1 VSETFAFDVFELDTA
16 RFELRRDGHVQEA
29 QPKVLR
35 LLEYLIRHRERAVS
49 GEELLRELWP
59 EATVTSG
66 SVKRAVLG
74 ARQALGDTP
83 DGSSTSIRTV
93 RGLGYQFVRDD
104 VRVLPVA
111 SPVSPPAAVSGSSGG
126 LFLGRDAL
134 LAALSSQLEAA
145 STGRGGCVLLTG
157 APGIGKTRTAEE
169 LWSRARARGAHVWL
183 GRCTALH
190 GAPSLWPVQQA
201 LRDALREL
209 GASRLREL
217 LGTGSGEIARAI
229 PELQLHLGELPKT
242 AALSTRSERFR
253 LFDSFSVFLR
263 SVAEQRPVVLGFD
276 DLQYAD
282 ESTLQLLAFL
292 VRQLGS
298 ARLSIIG
305 TFRRDATSAALDE
318 LVREEHT
325 RCIELS
331 GFDHEALSQY
341 VVESTGVQLPAETL
355 RELHARTAGNPLFV
369 RQLMESW
376 RSSEALSLEALEQ
389 AAHSLDL
396 RGAIQRHLEVLPDDC
411 HGLLRAA
418 AVLGKEFSSATLA
431 SILGRPL
438 AEVWASLSQAEAM
451 QLIEPS
457 AEHGRFRFAHSLI
470 CDALYRQ
477 LPLAERARLHGR
489 AGDALEAHGIGND
502 HVLLAEATRHFVAAV
517 PAHDAGRALSFTLRA
532 ADNALSRLAY
542 EEAAAHF
549 DRALQLQQYAAP
561 DPLARMSLLLRRA
574 EALARTSQLTT
585 ARVALFD
592 VIALAREHAQI
603 EVAYSAATL
612 LAEQPESGAVDTEQ
626 LSALRYVMA
635 SLPAQ
640 DERRVL
646 LQAAIAKSL
655 SYSRERKERS
665 ELATVAWQR
674 SKQLVSLP
682 LRTAVL
688 TRCHEALLGPEHL
701 QERVLIAADLMMLA
715 QQSGEPAQLL
725 RASAT
730 QIETCIERGDMEA
743 VERAVGAMETLAD
756 YVREPYFRW
765 HAKALRATQ
774 AFVHGQI
781 RLAEQRAREAFA
793 SGAPL
798 GEALARHL
806 YCAQVVGM
814 FQLQSR
820 MHEAEPLAR
829 EMALRYPGIAGWSA
843 RVGIIDHGL
852 GRIDA
857 ARRCLGEI
865 MARQR
870 EWLKE
875 EPFALSGLCSIAE
888 LCGWV
893 ADPNA
898 AQVMYA
904 ELSPYAAHIG
914 LTHLGAAV
922 YGPVH
927 RLLGWLSAVSLD
939 LPRAEKHFEASLQI
953 SKAMRSPTYWS
964 VTAVTYAELL
974 AVSGGASRRGRAATL
989 LRKSLMQAEQCDF
1002 TAVTEYARGLI
1013 QRHNLSDVRR
1023 DSEPLES

>member
-16 RFELRRDGHVQEA
+16 RFELRCNGQVQEV

-35 LLEYLIRHRERAVS
+35 LLAYLLKHRERAVP

-59 EATVTSG
+59 EATVTTG

-74 ARQALGDTP
+74 ARQALGDKSEG
-83 DGSSTSIRTV
+83 GSSIRTV
-93 RGLGYQFVRDD
+93 RGLGYQFVRED
-104 VRVLPVA
+104 VRV
-111 SPVSPPAAVSGSSGG
+111 VSAAPKLAPPAAASGTSTG
-126 LFLGRDAL
+126 LFLGRDGV
-134 LAALSSQLEAA
+134 LATLVAQLEAA
-145 STGRGGCVLLTG
+145 SAGRGGCVLLTG

-169 LWSRARARGAHVWL
+169 LWSRARERGAHVWL

-190 GAPSLWPVQQA
+190 GAPSLWPVQQV

-209 GASRLREL
+209 GAARLREL
-217 LGTGSGEIARAI
+217 LGTGSAEIARAI
-229 PELQLHLGELPKT
+229 PELQVHLGELPPV
-242 AALSTRSERFR
+242 AALAIRSERFR
-253 LFDSFSVFLR
+253 LFDSFGVFVR
-263 SVAEQRPVVLGFD
+263 NVAEQRPLVLGFD

-292 VRQLGS
+292 VRQLGNT
-298 ARLSIIG
+298 RLVIVG
-305 TFRRDATSAALDE
+305 TFRRDATASALNE

-331 GFDHEALSQY
+331 GFDHDALGRY
-341 VVESTGVQLPAETL
+341 VSAAAGVQLPAETL

-369 RQLMESW
+369 RQLMDSW
-376 RSSEALSLEALEQ
+376 RSSNAGLSLAALEQ
-389 AAHSLDL
+389 ATHSLDL
-396 RGAIQRHLEVLPDDC
+396 RGAIQRHLEGLPNEC
-411 HGLLRAA
+411 HELLRAA
-418 AVLGKEFSSATLA
+418 SVLGKEFGSASLA
-431 SILGRPL
+431 SIVDRPL
-438 AEVWASLSQAEAM
+438 APVWASLSQAEAT

-457 AEHGRFRFAHSLI
+457 AEHGRFRFTHSLI
-470 CDALYRQ
+470 SDALYRQ

-489 AGDALEAHGIGND
+489 AGEALEAHGIGND
-502 HVLLAEATRHFVAAV
+502 HVLLAEATRHFVAAA

-549 DRALQLQQYAAP
+549 ERALQLQQYSAP
-561 DPLARMSLLLRRA
+561 DPQVRMTLLLRMA
-574 EALARTSQLTT
+574 EALARTSQLTA

-603 EVAYSAATL
+603 EVAFSAVTL
-612 LAEQPESGAVDTEQ
+612 LAEQPESGAVDNEQ
-626 LSALRYVMA
+626 LAALRYVRGA
-635 SLPAQ
+635 LPAA

-646 LQAAIAKSL
+646 LQAAIAKAL
-655 SYSRERKERS
+655 SYSRELTERS
-665 ELATVAWQR
+665 QLATAAWQR
-674 SKQLVSLP
+674 ARQLTDLP

-688 TRCHEALLGPEHL
+688 TRCHEALLAPEHL
-701 QERVLIAADLMMLA
+701 QARVQIAAELMQLA

-730 QIETCIERGDMEA
+730 QIETCIERGDMDA

-774 AFVHGQI
+774 AFVHGQT
-781 RLAEQRAREAFA
+781 RLAEQRAREAFE

-806 YCAQVVGM
+806 YCAQVIGLY
-814 FQLQSR
+814 QLQSR
-820 MHEAEPLAR
+820 LHDAEPLAR
-829 EMALRYPGIAGWSA
+829 EMALRYPGIAGWTA

-852 GRIDA
+852 GRVDA
-857 ARRCLGEI
+857 ARRCLDEL
-865 MARQR
+865 MARHR
-870 EWLKE
+870 ESLKE
-875 EPFALSGLCSIAE
+875 EPFALSGLCSVAE

-893 ADPNA
+893 ADANA
-898 AQVMYA
+898 AQVLYA
-904 ELSPYAAHIG
+904 ELSPYADHIG

-927 RLLGWLSAVSLD
+927 RLLAWLSAVSLD
-939 LPRAEKHFEASLQI
+939 FPRAEKHFEAALGVA
-953 SKAMRSPTYWS
+953 KAMRSPTYWS
-964 VTAVTYAELL
+964 VTAVTYAEVLSI
-974 AVSGGASRRGRAATL
+974 AGGSARRARAASL
-989 LRKSLMQAEQCDF
+989 LRRSLTQAEQCELV
-1002 TAVTEYARGLI
+1002 AVSEFARSVF
-1013 QRHNLSDVRR
+1013 QRHNLSDARR